1 MAPGRAAASFDE
13 IIQADRKK
21 RKAEAL
27 ANEIFGKNRRQGATG
42 AGSFNGRGR
51 APTGAAA
58 TLASRVGVTKRS
70 SSAQSGANIN
80 KKWNHDLHSTSAI
93 RTAGKAERSNRF
105 NAADALHGPAAEPS
119 LDTQLSSTVTPV
131 KEIASNGN
139 GILIRG
145 MAGPYIVMASNF
157 APGTTAADIESVMQ
171 PIGGQMTGCKL
182 VSSNPTV
189 IVEMGFVEKS
199 GAENVIAMFN
209 NKRVRIADGRLLYVY
224 MKQGASSASQLDSPA
239 HSRPMARSP
248 LARETRLPREEQR
261 EDTRG
266 ERDVMDVDEGPA
278 VPELMTEPEPEPELE
293 PASAFVS
300 EPVRPHRYEEYQRPH
315 RRAEPDFQD
324 GRAEWEGRRTRT
336 VMDEVRESEKK
347 QADMSMAWDVGAYGW
362 NEKAAALG
370 GLDVTIME
378 IDEENTEDTKADKE
392 NGGVQDNFIK
402 DLKEENRGANGAV
415 MVTV

>member
-58 TLASRVGVTKRS
+58 TLASRVGVTKVGPHFRS

-105 NAADALHGPAAEPS
+105 NAADALHGSVAEPS
-119 LDTQLSSTVTPV
+119 LDTQSSSTVTPA

-171 PIGGQMTGCKL
+171 PVGGEMTGCKL

-209 NKRVRIADGRLLYVY
+209 NKRADGRLLYVY
-224 MKQGASSASQLDSPA
+224 MKQGASSVSQLDSPA
-239 HSRPMARSP
+239 HSRPMARNP
-248 LARETRLPREEQR
+248 LAREIRPPREEQR
-261 EDTRG
+261 EDRTG

-278 VPELMTEPEPEPELE
+278 VPELMVEPEPEPELE
-293 PASAFVS
+293 PASTFVS

-324 GRAEWEGRRTRT
+324 GRYGFSDHSNRYNGRDTRGRDSDT
-336 VMDEVRESEKK
+336 RDLGRFREYGRGNGRDYGRNGRLFS
-347 QADMSMAWDVGAYGW
+347 DSMMR
-362 NEKAAALG
+362 G
-370 GLDVTIME
+370 G
-378 IDEENTEDTKADKE
+378 
-392 NGGVQDNFIK
+392 QSY
-402 DLKEENRGANGAV
+402 RP
-415 MVTV
+415 